1 MRGSRDCGDG
11 MQRGRIATRTF
22 APPQAGE
29 LVSAANLRGCS
40 LRQEAPSVR
49 FAATSPAVAGEDK
62 ANLQITTPT
71 HTGKYLGVCPVARW
85 E

>member
-49 FAATSPAVAGEDK
+49 FAATSPAKAGEDK
-62 ANLQITTPT
+62 VGLPHPLFPLVKNRLCGQ
-71 HTGKYLGVCPVARW
+71 GRR
-85 E
+85 